1 MTPPLLR
8 VVCALLSLVSLT
20 FTCASA
26 EGSTSPR
33 PYEPAQAVTGTI
45 RVWSNAAMKG
55 LVTRWGEG
63 FRKHHPGASI
73 VATTIGS
80 DVAMAGLYTGL
91 ADIALMGREPTASEV
106 QAFEWVYRVK
116 PTRVEIMSGG
126 LDAPERS
133 PALVVFVQ
141 RDNPLSKLTL
151 AQLDAIFGY
160 EHLRGPKSIR
170 TWGQLG
176 LGGEWAARPID
187 LYGPD
192 ATSGTGAFFR
202 HVVLGDSRN
211 MNWDRMR
218 EFSDQQKPDGTVIAA
233 GARTLDALARDRFGI
248 AVAQLGFGRP
258 QLKSLALANDDAGP
272 FVEATAASV
281 ASRQY
286 PLART
291 AFAVF
296 KRLPDRPVEPAVTE
310 FLRYVLSEEGQTEIV
325 RERSYLRLPTD
336 IIQKQ
341 LVTVTAPAS
350 PRIPTKIYA
359 QQLVDETAAK
369 NPELLVIAFHATP
382 PKGSDDVIVASN
394 IGRIGKKTL
403 ELADDGSRF
412 HVGLALKD
420 TSGVN
425 IGALDL
431 AFPYKAGSDRAALQQ
446 KAERIRDG
454 LSRQILNEANL
465 FDPYP
470 LDPTATTKA
479 HAQRLVDQAM
489 AKHPEV
495 LSLAMH
501 VTLPNSSENII
512 LGSSFGRI
520 GKKADEDDM
529 KVIES
534 GKTTPGIYAGGR
546 RFGVE
551 LALQDARGKT
561 IGALS
566 VAYAYKPGDDQA
578 ALLDRAEKLRD
589 DLRKQFDWVEQL
601 VALDP

>member
-1 MTPPLLR
+1 MKPPLLR
-8 VVCALLSLVSLT
+8 VACALLSLLSIAI
-20 FTCASA
+20 TCASA
-26 EGSTSPR
+26 EVSSSPR
-33 PYEPAQAVTGTI
+33 PYEPARAVTGTI

-55 LVTRWGEG
+55 VIARWGEG

-80 DVAMAGLYTGL
+80 DVAMAGLYTGH
-91 ADIALMGREPTASEV
+91 ADIAFMGREPTASEV
-106 QAFEWVYRVK
+106 QAFEWVYRVE
-116 PTRVEIMSGG
+116 PTRVEIMSGS
-126 LDAPERS
+126 LDRPDMS
-133 PALVVFVQ
+133 PALVVFVH

-151 AQLDAIFGY
+151 TQLDAIFGF
-160 EHLRGPKSIR
+160 EHLRGQNGIR

-176 LGGEWAARPID
+176 LGGEWSARPID

-202 HVVLGDSRN
+202 HVVLRDSRK

-218 EFSDQQKPDGTVIAA
+218 EFSDQKKPDGTVLAA
-233 GARTLDALARDRFGI
+233 SVRILDALARDRFGI
-248 AVAQLGFGRP
+248 AVAQLGIARP
-258 QLKSLALANDDAGP
+258 QLKPLALANDDAGP

-281 ASRQY
+281 ASRHY

-291 AFAVF
+291 AFALI
-296 KRLPDRPVEPAVTE
+296 KRLPDRPVEPAVAE
-310 FLRYVLSEEGQTEIV
+310 FLRYVLSEEGQAEIV
-325 RERSYLRLPTD
+325 REGSYLRLPAD
-336 IIQKQ
+336 AIQKQ
-341 LVTVTAPAS
+341 LVMIAAPAG
-350 PRIPTKIYA
+350 PQIPTKIYA
-359 QQLVDETAAK
+359 QQLVDETVAK
-369 NPELLVIAFHATP
+369 NPELLVIAMHVTP
-382 PKGSDDVIVASN
+382 PKSSEGVIVASN
-394 IGRIGKKTL
+394 IGRIGQQTL

-412 HVGLALKD
+412 HTQLVLKD
-420 TSGVN
+420 TSGANV
-425 IGALDL
+425 GALDL
-431 AFPYKAGSDRAALQQ
+431 AFPYKTGGDRAALQQ

-470 LDPTATTKA
+470 LDPTVTTKS

-501 VTLPNSSENII
+501 VTLPSSNENII

-529 KVIES
+529 KVIDS

-566 VAYAYKPGDDQA
+566 VGYAYKPGDDE
-578 ALLDRAEKLRD
+578 ALQSRAERLRD
-589 DLRKQFDWVEQL
+589 ELRRQFDSVEQL
-601 VALDP
+601 VELDP